1 MVWRR
6 AEEGERWKQVVHDL
20 VDVVV
25 DAILEHDPARAVA
38 DVTDEEVQAR
48 GRVALRAL
56 NQQQNGAHAHAPL
69 QWDWGRKRWINPV
82 RQALARRV
90 KRRSDEEAAA
100 FLAGLRGESRQIPPR
115 DATTATPERFIDVE
129 DGKHPGWMLV
139 PDVFNDAEVTDLRA
153 LKKTVKKHGWVHLFN
168 SATWEPSD
176 VDTARICAA
185 LKSKKRSTSY
195 EGVVMPRKREGWSV
209 DTDTS
214 AFRQQAHVGTEE
226 VEEWILERLRP
237 YLPEN
242 AVFPPPGSRTYMIR
256 NVRDAART
264 ASRDEQPMHY
274 DFPPGL
280 RRLGVIISLHDSV
293 YLAVG
298 DRWSEDVSKVCM
310 RVNIPKGSVLIF
322 ANSVPHAGMG
332 DVNKDGCE
340 RLHLYVGLGCTP
352 EEVHPVG
359 DDGNLAT
366 YLASQESASRMN
378 IAKAKRRSR

>member
-6 AEEGERWKQVVHDL
+6 AEEGERWKRVLHDL
-20 VDVVV
+20 VDDVAG
-25 DAILEHDPARAVA
+25 AILEHDPARAVA
-38 DVTDEEVQAR
+38 DVTDDEVRAR

-56 NQQQNGAHAHAPL
+56 NQQQPGAHADAPL

-90 KRRSDEEAAA
+90 KRRSDEEAAE
-100 FLAGLRGESRQIPPR
+100 FLAGLIKTEPHDATTS
-115 DATTATPERFIDVE
+115 ATTATPERFIDVE

-168 SATWEPSD
+168 SATWEPSNG
-176 VDTARICAA
+176 DTTRICAA
-185 LKSKKRSTSY
+185 LKSKKRSRSY
-195 EGVVMPRKREGWSV
+195 EGVVMPRKREGWNFV
-209 DTDTS
+209 TGTS
-214 AFRQQAHVGTEE
+214 EFRQQAHVGTEE
-226 VEEWILERLRP
+226 LEEWILERLRP

-274 DFPPGL
+274 DFAPGMK
-280 RRLGVIISLHDSV
+280 RLGVIISLHDDV

-298 DRWSEDVSKVCM
+298 DRWSKDASKVCM

-352 EEVHPVG
+352 EEVHPV
-359 DDGNLAT
+359 DVDGSLAT
-366 YLASQESASRMN
+366 YLAL
-378 IAKAKRRSR
+378 

>member
-1 MVWRR
+1 VAAGRAHNGRTSARAMVWRR
-6 AEEGERWKQVVHDL
+6 AEEGERWKRVLHDL
-20 VDVVV
+20 VDDVAG
-25 DAILEHDPARAVA
+25 AILEHDPARAVA
-38 DVTDEEVQAR
+38 DVTDDEVRAR

-56 NQQQNGAHAHAPL
+56 NQQQNGAHADAPL

-90 KRRSDEEAAA
+90 KRRSDEEAAE
-100 FLAGLRGESRQIPPR
+100 FLAGLIKTEPHDATTS
-115 DATTATPERFIDVE
+115 ATTATPERFIDVE

-195 EGVVMPRKREGWSV
+195 EGVVMPRKRKGWSV

-214 AFRQQAHVGTEE
+214 AFRQQAHVGTNV

-242 AVFPPPGSRTYMIR
+242 AVFPTPGSRTYMIR

-280 RRLGVIISLHDSV
+280 RRLGVIISLHDDV

-298 DRWSEDVSKVCM
+298 DRWSSLVYRMEFTSRALSGCFLSQIQNSSTSVSL
-310 RVNIPKGSVLIF
+310 P
-322 ANSVPHAGMG
+322 
-332 DVNKDGCE
+332 
-340 RLHLYVGLGCTP
+340 CTSKP
-352 EEVHPVG
+352 
-359 DDGNLAT
+359 
-366 YLASQESASRMN
+366 
-378 IAKAKRRSR
+378 